1 MAIIRRLGELV
12 LLVLV
17 AVPVLAQQPAA
28 DTSRR
33 PVAADSMRPPVR
45 DSAIT
50 PAPDQARGV
59 DAEVRAGLFD
69 LIADRPLVALSR
81 LEWLR
86 GSPVALSNVAAT
98 GALMAR
104 QDLLFLLAQSYYR
117 LGMTESFTSVAQPL
131 IGSAEGAR
139 YASLL
144 RLQLMIAAYRRGNFT
159 EAMSLAGSVEGSDR
173 ALASVVSGLANYSA
187 RNYQGARAAFEV
199 ARQAGG
205 PYTGYARYM
214 GALALMAGDTA
225 KGGAAVDE
233 LRALGSDTQGEV
245 AAQANLTA
253 SRIAYQRGDF
263 AGASTLAA
271 AVTTGELTA
280 PALLTR
286 AWSLYKSSQW
296 DAAAT
301 AFRDFASRYPQLPER
316 DEARLMSG
324 QVLLQNGRIDE
335 AGQYFQAIADS
346 IASEVASLQAN
357 SSSAMTQAARALVA
371 ARAAGLLFVD
381 DPASGKTLVLPDA
394 IGDISALAAALGVT
408 TTGSA
413 TLAVAPAL
421 RVVSL
426 RDVDTRINALGAQ
439 LGLGFPARLMY
450 LDVTTRPERG
460 ALMQRTQALRQA
472 DVAVSVAQFR
482 LQEALDA
489 QVAKIALIQRLQQIL
504 GEERTRLE
512 GLGTRLAA
520 TRDTLARLSATIA
533 ENQSSL
539 KDLMRGS
546 AESMR
551 LLAAENQTR
560 LDSLRGSLGT
570 VLAADDLG
578 VLGIESQTSTL
589 YRQMA
594 EVIVTNLDAT
604 FARHPVLRLQDSVRL
619 HAERTQSLI
628 TETQGLVASTSQ
640 ILGEEL
646 SRLQGSESDQVRAMR
661 SGVATAEGLRTSAEA
676 QLVSAVE
683 GDLRT
688 RATQMLAIMRHDG
701 EAAAFGAAS
710 ASFFKAVGT
719 TPGAPGSQGGTG
731 SSQGGT
737 AESTPQRVTAT
748 PTNSSTPPTPR

>member
-1 MAIIRRLGELV
+1 M
-12 LLVLV
+12 LV
-17 AVPVLAQQPAA
+17 AIAAPVSAQLPAA
-28 DTSRR
+28 DTTRR
-33 PVAADSMRPPVR
+33 SPAADSVR
-45 DSAIT
+45 SAVAVT
-50 PAPDQARGV
+50 PAPDQARGI

-86 GSPVALSNVAAT
+86 ASPVALTTDAAP
-98 GALMAR
+98 GALMGR
-104 QDLLFLLAQSYYR
+104 QHLLFLLAQSYYR
-117 LGMTESFTSVAQPL
+117 LGMTESFTSAAQPL
-131 IGSAEGAR
+131 LGGTSGAQ

-159 EAMSLAGSVEGSDR
+159 QAMTLAGSVEGSDR
-173 ALASVVSGLANYSA
+173 ALASLVSGLASYSA
-187 RNYQGARAAFEV
+187 RNYQGARSAFEA

-205 PYTGYARYM
+205 PYGGYARYM
-214 GALALMAGDTA
+214 AALALMAGDTA
-225 KGGAAVDE
+225 QSAAAAVE

-253 SRIAYQRGDF
+253 ARIAYQRGDY
-263 AGASTLAA
+263 AAANTLAS
-271 AVTTGELTA
+271 AVSSGELTA

-286 AWSLYKSSQW
+286 AWALYKSRQW

-301 AFRDFASRYPQLPER
+301 AFRDYASRYPQLPER
-316 DEARLMSG
+316 DEARLMVG

-335 AGQYFQAIADS
+335 AGQHFQAIADS
-346 IASEVASLQAN
+346 ISSEVSSLQTNAA
-357 SSSAMTQAARALVA
+357 SAMAQAARALVA

-394 IGDISALAAALGVT
+394 IGDVSALAAALGVT
-408 TTGSA
+408 TTGST

-426 RDVDTRINALGAQ
+426 RDVDTRISTLGAQ
-439 LGLGFPARLMY
+439 LGAGFPARLMY
-450 LDVTTRPERG
+450 VDATTTPGRG
-460 ALMQRTQALRQA
+460 ALMQGVQSLRQA
-472 DVAVSVAQFR
+472 DVAVSIAQFR

-504 GEERTRLE
+504 VDERGRLE
-512 GLGTRLAA
+512 GLGTRLAS

-533 ENQSSL
+533 DNQSNL
-539 KDLMRGS
+539 KNLMRGS
-546 AESMR
+546 AESLR

-570 VLAADDLG
+570 VLGADDVG
-578 VLGIESQTSTL
+578 VLGIESQTSSL

-594 EVIVTNLDAT
+594 ETIVANLDAA

-619 HAERTQSLI
+619 HAARTQSLI
-628 TETQGLVASTSQ
+628 AETQGHITSTSQ

-646 SRLQGSESDQVRAMR
+646 ARLQSSESDQTRAMR
-661 SGVATAEGLRTSAEA
+661 SAVATAERMRAAAEA

-683 GDLRT
+683 SELRT
-688 RATQMLAIMRHDG
+688 RATQMLAIMRHDA
-701 EAAAFGAAS
+701 EAAVFGAAS

-719 TPGAPGSQGGTG
+719 AAGAPRSPGGTG
-731 SSQGGT
+731 APQGGT
-737 AESTPQRVTAT
+737 AGSTQQSAAASPGTAG
-748 PTNSSTPPTPR
+748 TPPMPR

>member
-1 MAIIRRLGELV
+1 MLAAIAL
-12 LLVLV
+12 
-17 AVPVLAQQPAA
+17 PVSAQQPPVTDSA
-28 DTSRR
+28 RR
-33 PVAADSMRPPVR
+33 PLAADSARAVVR
-45 DSAIT
+45 DSVIT
-50 PAPDQARGV
+50 PAPDQGRGV

-86 GSPVALSNVAAT
+86 GSPVALSTEAAS
-98 GALMAR
+98 GALLGR

-131 IGSAEGAR
+131 LGGTTGAR

-159 EAMSLAGSVEGSDR
+159 QAMTLAGSVEGNDR
-173 ALASVVSGLANYSA
+173 ALASLVSGLANYSA
-187 RNYQGARAAFEV
+187 RNYPAARSAFET

-205 PYTGYARYM
+205 PYVGYARYM
-214 GALALMAGDTA
+214 AALALMAGDSA
-225 KGGAAVDE
+225 QSSAAAEE

-253 SRIAYQRGDF
+253 ARIAYQRGDF
-263 AGASTLAA
+263 AAAASLAA
-271 AVTTGELTA
+271 SITTGELAA
-280 PALLTR
+280 PSLLTR
-286 AWSLYKSSQW
+286 GWALYKSSQW
-296 DAAAT
+296 DAAGT
-301 AFRDFASRYPQLPER
+301 AFRDFATRYPQLPER
-316 DEARLMSG
+316 DEARLMAG

-335 AGQYFQAIADS
+335 AGQYFQTIADS
-346 IASEVASLQAN
+346 ISSEVTALQSGAAA
-357 SSSAMTQAARALVA
+357 AMTQAARALVA

-394 IGDISALAAALGVT
+394 VGDVSALAGAMGVT
-408 TTGSA
+408 TSGST

-426 RDVDTRINALGAQ
+426 RDVDTRIGTLGDQLGA
-439 LGLGFPARLMY
+439 GFPVRLMY
-450 LDVTTRPERG
+450 LDVTTTPERG
-460 ALMQRTQALRQA
+460 GLMLRVQSLRQA
-472 DVAVSVAQFR
+472 DVAVSIAQFR
-482 LQEALDA
+482 LQEAIDA
-489 QVAKIALIQRLQQIL
+489 QMAKVALIQRLQQIL
-504 GEERTRLE
+504 TEERTRLE
-512 GLGTRLAA
+512 ALSTRLAS

-570 VLAADDLG
+570 VLAADDVG
-578 VLGIESQTSTL
+578 VLGIESQTSSL

-594 EVIVTNLDAT
+594 EIIVSNLDAA
-604 FARHPVLRLQDSVRL
+604 FARHPVLRLQDSVRSL
-619 HAERTQSLI
+619 ADRTQSLI
-628 TETQGLVASTSQ
+628 TETQGSITSTSQ
-640 ILGEEL
+640 ILTDEL
-646 SRLQGSESDQVRAMR
+646 ARLQGGESDQVRGMR
-661 SGVATAEGLRTSAEA
+661 SAVATAEGLRTSAEA

-683 GDLRT
+683 GELRS
-688 RATQMLAIMRHDG
+688 RASQLLAIMRHDG
-701 EAAAFGAAS
+701 EAAVFGAAS

-719 TPGAPGSQGGTG
+719 RPGPSGSPGGTG
-731 SSQGGT
+731 ASEGGT
-737 AESTPQRVTAT
+737 AESMQSRVSAT
-748 PTNSSTPPTPR
+748 STTSSTPSSPR

>member
-1 MAIIRRLGELV
+1 MAIISRLPG
-12 LLVLV
+12 LLLLAAI
-17 AVPVLAQQPAA
+17 AVPISAQVPA
-28 DTSRR
+28 DTMRR
-33 PVAADSMRPPVR
+33 PGAADSVR
-45 DSAIT
+45 SAVPDSAMT
-50 PAPDQARGV
+50 PMADQSRGV

-86 GSPVALSNVAAT
+86 GSPVALTTEAAP
-98 GALMAR
+98 GAFLGR
-104 QDLLFLLAQSYYR
+104 QDVLFLLAQSYYR

-131 IGSAEGAR
+131 LGGAASAR

-159 EAMSLAGSVEGSDR
+159 QALTLAGSVEGNDR
-173 ALASVVSGLANYSA
+173 ALASLVSGLANYSA
-187 RNYQGARAAFEV
+187 RNYQGARSAFEV
-199 ARQAGG
+199 ARAAGG
-205 PYTGYARYM
+205 PYSGYARYM
-214 GALALMAGDTA
+214 AALALMAGDTTQSQ
-225 KGGAAVDE
+225 AAADE
-233 LRALGSDTQGEV
+233 LRALGTDTQGEI

-253 SRIAYQRGDF
+253 ARIAYQRGDF
-263 AGASTLAA
+263 PAASNLAA
-271 AVTTGELTA
+271 SVTAGDLAA

-286 AWSLYKSSQW
+286 GWALYKSSQW

-316 DEARLMSG
+316 DEARLMAG

-335 AGQYFQAIADS
+335 AGQYFQSIADS
-346 IASEVASLQAN
+346 ISSEVASLQ
-357 SSSAMTQAARALVA
+357 SSASSTMAQTARALVA

-394 IGDISALAAALGVT
+394 IGDISALASAMGVT
-408 TTGSA
+408 TQGSS

-426 RDVDTRINALGAQ
+426 RDVDARVNALGGQIGA
-439 LGLGFPARLMY
+439 GFPMRLMY
-450 LDVTTRPERG
+450 LDVTATPERG
-460 ALMQRTQALRQA
+460 GLTQRTQSLRQA
-472 DVAVSVAQFR
+472 DVAVSIAQFR

-504 GEERTRLE
+504 AEERTRLE
-512 GLGTRLAA
+512 ALGIRLAA

-533 ENQSSL
+533 ENQASL

-551 LLAAENQTR
+551 LLAAENQAR

-570 VLAADDLG
+570 VLAADDVA
-578 VLGIESQTSTL
+578 VLGIESQTANL
-589 YRQMA
+589 YRQLA
-594 EVIVTNLDAT
+594 ETVVANLDAT

-628 TETQGLVASTSQ
+628 AETQGLITSTSQ

-646 SRLQGSESDQVRAMR
+646 TRLQGGESDQVRSMR
-661 SGVATAEGLRTSAEA
+661 SAVATAEGLRTAAET

-683 GDLRT
+683 GELRA
-688 RATQMLAIMRHDG
+688 RSTQLLAIMRHDG
-701 EAAAFGAAS
+701 EAAVFGAAS

-719 TPGAPGSQGGTG
+719 TAGTARPPGGTG
-731 SSQGGT
+731 ASEGGT
-737 AESTPQRVTAT
+737 AESTQLSVPAT
-748 PTNSSTPPTPR
+748 TQTTSSTPPSPR